1 MTIITIITVL
11 SFLDK
16 NIQLTNDP
24 DLLPR
29 IVFDKNNL
37 RYWQKH
43 LEISA
48 LLLNIG
54 RVTHG
59 PSQNPGAQIECRL
72 EQMAQQCN
80 TVKELEVLG

>member
-1 MTIITIITVL
+1 MCLVMTIILTKNTVL

-16 NIQLTNDP
+16 NVHLTNDP
-24 DLLPR
+24 DLLPC

-59 PSQNPGAQIECRL
+59 PSQNPGAQ
-72 EQMAQQCN
+72 MAQQCN
-80 TVKELEVLG
+80 TLKELEVLG